1 MLVSAPALAAAL
13 RAVDQLPGG
22 AFQPALHLDE
32 LVAMYRIEAGA
43 GETTSAVRV
52 IGDVGERLRRLGAAY
67 GEWQRFEPEPYFDLR
82 PHQAAELLHISER
95 VTTVHAVCFV
105 DALLPAFQAAL
116 AYFLD
121 DFVPARRC
129 GAAALE
135 TAVMVEK
142 WLQFTAVL
150 RAVRAAL
157 ANDAAFLSMNATGE
171 ERSRWQVY
179 WQASPPAGMPAVL
192 LPTLAQTPSLTL
204 AVTFPL
210 PAYRQPDRLRRLRRA
225 WTSGHSRRR
234 APRTPGH
241 S

>member
-1 MLVSAPALAAAL
+1 LLVSAPALAAAL
-13 RAVDQLPGG
+13 RTVDQLSGG
-22 AFQPALHLDE
+22 AFQPVLRLDE
-32 LVAMYRIEAGA
+32 LVTMYRIEPGA
-43 GETTSAVRV
+43 GEVASALHV
-52 IGDVGERLRRLGAAY
+52 ISDVGERLRRLGAAY

-95 VTTVHAVCFV
+95 VATVHAACFF
-105 DALLPAFQAAL
+105 DALLPSFQAAL

-121 DFVPARRC
+121 DFVPARRA

-142 WLQFTAVL
+142 WLQLTAVL
-150 RAVRAAL
+150 RSVRTAL

-171 ERSRWQVY
+171 ERSRWQAY
-179 WQASPPAGMPAVL
+179 WRALPPAGMPAVL
-192 LPTLAQTPSLTL
+192 LPELAQTPSLTL

-210 PAYRQPDRLRRLRRA
+210 PAFRQPGRLRRLRRA
-225 WTSGHSRRR
+225 WTSGHNRRR
-234 APRTPGH
+234 ATRTPGQ